1 MTTIQCLESAIRNIV
16 TREDELGVVRLARRA
31 GMCPLCALDGVLEPK
46 VWGTWRRESQPG
58 WLHGEESKEP
68 LPCWRCPR
76 HGTTLCS
83 SDELIENFYKRPL
96 ESYPDYSWAL

>member
-1 MTTIQCLESAIRNIV
+1 MTTIQRLESAIRNMA
-16 TREDELGVVRLARRA
+16 TKEDQLRVVRLARRA

-46 VWGTWRRESQPG
+46 AWGTWRKRQPG
-58 WLHGEESKEP
+58 WLHGGESGEP

-83 SDELIENFYKRPL
+83 SDKLIEDCVGRG
-96 ESYPDYSWAL
+96 WAL